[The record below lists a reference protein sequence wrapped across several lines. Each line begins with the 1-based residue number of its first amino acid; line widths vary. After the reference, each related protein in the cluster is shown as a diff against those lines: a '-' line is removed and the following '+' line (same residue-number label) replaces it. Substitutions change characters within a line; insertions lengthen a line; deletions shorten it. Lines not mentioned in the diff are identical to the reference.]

1 MSKRL
6 LALTSEDYGIAFD
19 KNNTE
24 LVAKVNKA
32 LAELKANGEY
42 DKIYQNGLVKS
53 KIHKTKRGCIVL
65 QPLSHAYLERVFMHR
80 CKS

>member
-24 LVAKVNKA
+24 LVAKVNEA

-42 DKIYQNGLVKS
+42 DKIYQKWFGQK
-53 KIHKTKRGCIVL
+53 
-65 QPLSHAYLERVFMHR
+65 
-80 CKS
+80 